1 MPLVATDSSAPATLL
16 LTTAD
21 RTLSAGDL
29 PGEQVAELQQQRLDA
44 MIELGI
50 DERCHPVI
58 E

>member
-1 MPLVATDSSAPATLL
+1 MSTVPRSASEPIARDRLM
-16 LTTAD
+16 TAD
-21 RTLSAGDL
+21 RALLDGQTD
-29 PGEQVAELQQQRLDA
+29 ERIAELQQQRLDA